1 MLVPMIV
8 HLIKLVVGSN
18 TLEEFATWQRDEVV
32 MFEGKPANVVHTRN
46 MPKQAD
52 EILKTGGSI
61 YRTIKGRICCRQRI
75 VGFQKTETPDGKPK
89 CLILTDT
96 EIMQTHS
103 LSHRPFQG
111 WRYFKEENTPK
122 DMRPYVL
129 GQETMPPE
137 IEAGLREAG
146 LL

>member
-1 MLVPMIV
+1 MTI
-8 HLIKLVVGSN
+8 HLIKLVVGLD
-18 TLEEFATWQRDEVV
+18 TLEEFAKWQRDEVT
-32 MFEGKPANVVHTRN
+32 MFEGQLANTVHTRN
-46 MPKQAD
+46 TPKQAE

-61 YRTIKGRICCRQRI
+61 YRILRGRICCRQRI
-75 VGFQKTETPDGKPK
+75 IGFQKTKDENGKPR
-89 CLILTDT
+89 CLIMTDP

-111 WRYFKEENTPK
+111 WRYFKDAHTPK

-129 GQETMPPE
+129 GQATMPPK